1 MNRWIKRAL
10 ASGLVL
16 VAAAAAAQSPG
27 FTREAPRDVKPAVMG
42 VSPTPPIIT
51 INGQPDRL
59 SPGYR
64 IRDRNNMLVMSGA
77 LAGQNHY
84 TVYRRD
90 AAGLVHEVWLLSSD
104 EYARVGGINVA
115 DPQGL
120 AKFLQILNMIFAAR
134 APGATQ

>member
-10 ASGLVL
+10 SAGLVL
-16 VAAAAAAQSPG
+16 AACTALAQAPSL
-27 FTREAPRDVKPAVMG
+27 TREAPKDVKPAILG
-42 VSPTPPIIT
+42 VTPTPPIVT

-64 IRDRNNMLVMSGA
+64 IRDRNNMLVLSQA

-90 AAGLVHEVWLLSSD
+90 AAGLVHEVWLLTAE
-104 EYARVGGINVA
+104 EYAKVGGLNVA
-115 DPQGL
+115 DPNGYLRFMELL
-120 AKFLQILNMIFAAR
+120 AAIWVAR
-134 APGATQ
+134 QSGPAK